1 MDRCHA
7 LAKPYLEQGLL
18 DVIFAQNNDDTLVN
32 RTDYTQPALFAVEYA
47 LAELLKSWGILPD
60 AVIGHSLGELVA
72 ACVAG
77 VMTLEDAMRLV
88 AARGALMHRLPSGGA
103 MAAIFAEESVVRALI
118 EKITP
123 DITVAAMNGPVNT
136 VVSGDRDAL
145 RMLSAELDRQG
156 ISYRELQIS
165 NAFHSPRTE
174 SILDDLE
181 NVAGEI
187 KHNAPRLPLI
197 SNLTGELVSAVPDK
211 FYWRRHLREAVRFGD
226 GMLSLAKLECRI
238 FLEIGPHP
246 VLLPLAQ
253 ACFKGRRAA
262 WIASLNRQKSD
273 ADAVTEM
280 LVALY
285 LAGRSVNWTAVHSD
299 CSWRRIPLPTYPF
312 QRKRYW
318 IEDNVQANR
327 SLKAVDRIH
336 PLLGTRIKSTANE
349 VGYESHYGV
358 RHTSYISDHRVTG
371 TIVLPTTAELEA
383 ATVVGR
389 LHFGTSRVSFDNA
402 MHHQAM
408 SFANGEDRAVRV
420 VVAPLRSDRAEFK
433 LLSADPENPKVWHTH
448 MTGTLR
454 KSEVPTAPAFSTERV
469 RARCKQTLP
478 SADVY
483 DRLNELGLEYGPSF
497 RGIRE
502 LYLGQNETLTRVRLP
517 DGLANT
523 QYVIH
528 PAFLD
533 ACLHA
538 YPLVLK
544 GAGKVSRGHGRSY
557 LPVSLEGFRCY
568 QDGVDKAWVHT
579 SLRSVEKGD
588 TQVVDI
594 RVYDEAE
601 RPVADLDGL
610 AVRLLPFAKL
620 HSSQASA
627 DDGFYRVAWRKS
639 DRDTFRTVQHRS
651 LSSWVIFADAQGI
664 GVALADRLESAGHHC
679 HLVYHDDAFAQ
690 HGARTWTVNERKS
703 DDFRRLLE
711 QITAGETLAVVGVAY
726 LWGLDA
732 PRVEGMPLA
741 RLKGA
746 SEMMCRGALAILH
759 ALAETRSANPDGRR
773 LWFVTS
779 NTQKTDAR
787 GQHVDPVQAPLWGL
801 GRTAAIEYPGIWGG
815 LIDLDLKGDQTPDIE
830 SLVTEFLYPDGETQI
845 AISAGGQR
853 NVPRLVR
860 QSLAE
865 LETRHL
871 RIRGDATYLITGG
884 LGMLGRSVAEWLIG
898 RGAKYL
904 VLTGRNARSE
914 AVHDLFAAAETNGT
928 TIEVV
933 AADISREED
942 VSNLMQRIGSKLP
955 PLKGVVHSAGVLDD
969 GILAQLHWDRFARLF
984 EAKVYGSWLLH
995 EHTKSLDLD
1004 FFVLKSSLLSLLGSA
1019 GQGNYSAGN
1028 TFLDSLA
1035 AHRGC
1040 SGLPAI
1046 VVNWSAW
1053 SGGGLATAAGSRG
1066 EAMWSSLG
1074 VKFIPPDLAME
1085 AFDKLMHHDVDQIAV
1100 ALADWPIY
1108 ASKVGKTPFL
1118 AELMNGTDDFR
1129 SAKFALGKN
1138 GLATP
1143 AAPADSEPRE
1153 RLLNRLQRRIM
1164 TELGF
1169 VDPIDPDRPLNEVGL
1184 DSLRSVTLANNLEDE
1199 FGVLISISELISGPT
1214 INQLVDHLSGL
1225 LAQSVKNEITEFASP
1240 IMSAATI
1247 AALPHSPSLAAEHV
1261 SSRIG
1266 PAEYRIPHSRAAD
1279 VLSARDQLAA
1289 GAETQQGDDYSTD
1302 ETATRLPEDEIHPG
1316 VFPGVGGY
1324 EKAPFLN
1331 GRGDGPAAENSN
1343 GSPVAVADAI
1353 TSRNQGRWLI
1363 APRPN
1368 PNAKA
1373 RLFCFPFAGGGLVSF
1388 RAWGELF
1395 NDTVEVVA
1403 VEAPGR
1409 GTRINE
1415 AAVDDIDVFVTRLLP
1430 EMLGWLD
1437 RPSAF
1442 FGHCL
1447 GGLTMYATLCALPNA
1462 HARFIKHAF
1471 ACGVRPPHLLK
1482 RRGEFEDN
1490 MAYDMMLHRDFDA
1503 RLPPYAQTDEIF
1515 ADIIRQFDTP
1525 AANKMLEISRL
1536 RKVLLPTIRAEFGMA
1551 YKYEYRPIEPFA
1563 FPISSFVGDADPW
1576 VSEKDSARWGDLTRG
1591 GFINH
1596 VCQGSHFLMA
1606 EDGDYILDA
1615 INKEFV
1621 SPMVSEKAGHSPS
1634 L

>member
-1 MDRCHA
+1 
-7 LAKPYLEQGLL
+7 
-18 DVIFAQNNDDTLVN
+18 
-32 RTDYTQPALFAVEYA
+32 
-47 LAELLKSWGILPD
+47 
-60 AVIGHSLGELVA
+60 
-72 ACVAG
+72 
-77 VMTLEDAMRLV
+77 MTLEDAMRLV

-103 MAAIFAEESVVRALI
+103 MAAIFAEELVVRALI

-145 RMLSAELDRQG
+145 RMLSAEMDRQG

-349 VGYESHYGV
+349 VGYELRYGV
-358 RHTSYISDHRVTG
+358 RHTGYISDHRVTG

-538 YPLVLK
+538 YPLVLN
-544 GAGKVSRGHGRSY
+544 GAGKVNRGHGRSY

-627 DDGFYRVAWRKS
+627 DDGFYRVAWPKS

-679 HLVYHDDAFAQ
+679 HLVYRDDAFAQ
-690 HGARTWTVNERKS
+690 HGARTWTVNE
-703 DDFRRLLE
+703 
-711 QITAGETLAVVGVAY
+711 
-726 LWGLDA
+726 
-732 PRVEGMPLA
+732 
-741 RLKGA
+741 
-746 SEMMCRGALAILH
+746 C
-759 ALAETRSANPDGRR
+759 
-773 LWFVTS
+773 
-779 NTQKTDAR
+779 
-787 GQHVDPVQAPLWGL
+787 
-801 GRTAAIEYPGIWGG
+801 
-815 LIDLDLKGDQTPDIE
+815 
-830 SLVTEFLYPDGETQI
+830 
-845 AISAGGQR
+845 
-853 NVPRLVR
+853 
-860 QSLAE
+860 
-865 LETRHL
+865 
-871 RIRGDATYLITGG
+871 
-884 LGMLGRSVAEWLIG
+884 
-898 RGAKYL
+898 
-904 VLTGRNARSE
+904 
-914 AVHDLFAAAETNGT
+914 
-928 TIEVV
+928 
-933 AADISREED
+933 
-942 VSNLMQRIGSKLP
+942 
-955 PLKGVVHSAGVLDD
+955 
-969 GILAQLHWDRFARLF
+969 
-984 EAKVYGSWLLH
+984 
-995 EHTKSLDLD
+995 
-1004 FFVLKSSLLSLLGSA
+1004 
-1019 GQGNYSAGN
+1019 
-1028 TFLDSLA
+1028 
-1035 AHRGC
+1035 
-1040 SGLPAI
+1040 
-1046 VVNWSAW
+1046 
-1053 SGGGLATAAGSRG
+1053 
-1066 EAMWSSLG
+1066 
-1074 VKFIPPDLAME
+1074 
-1085 AFDKLMHHDVDQIAV
+1085 
-1100 ALADWPIY
+1100 
-1108 ASKVGKTPFL
+1108 
-1118 AELMNGTDDFR
+1118 
-1129 SAKFALGKN
+1129 
-1138 GLATP
+1138 
-1143 AAPADSEPRE
+1143 
-1153 RLLNRLQRRIM
+1153 
-1164 TELGF
+1164 
-1169 VDPIDPDRPLNEVGL
+1169 
-1184 DSLRSVTLANNLEDE
+1184 
-1199 FGVLISISELISGPT
+1199 
-1214 INQLVDHLSGL
+1214 
-1225 LAQSVKNEITEFASP
+1225 
-1240 IMSAATI
+1240 
-1247 AALPHSPSLAAEHV
+1247 
-1261 SSRIG
+1261 
-1266 PAEYRIPHSRAAD
+1266 
-1279 VLSARDQLAA
+1279 
-1289 GAETQQGDDYSTD
+1289 
-1302 ETATRLPEDEIHPG
+1302 
-1316 VFPGVGGY
+1316 
-1324 EKAPFLN
+1324 
-1331 GRGDGPAAENSN
+1331 
-1343 GSPVAVADAI
+1343 
-1353 TSRNQGRWLI
+1353 
-1363 APRPN
+1363 
-1368 PNAKA
+1368 
-1373 RLFCFPFAGGGLVSF
+1373 
-1388 RAWGELF
+1388 
-1395 NDTVEVVA
+1395 VVA
-1403 VEAPGR
+1403 V
-1409 GTRINE
+1409 NKV
-1415 AAVDDIDVFVTRLLP
+1415 AV
-1430 EMLGWLD
+1430 M
-1437 RPSAF
+1437 A
-1442 FGHCL
+1442 
-1447 GGLTMYATLCALPNA
+1447 CAL
-1462 HARFIKHAF
+1462 
-1471 ACGVRPPHLLK
+1471 
-1482 RRGEFEDN
+1482 
-1490 MAYDMMLHRDFDA
+1490 
-1503 RLPPYAQTDEIF
+1503 
-1515 ADIIRQFDTP
+1515 
-1525 AANKMLEISRL
+1525 
-1536 RKVLLPTIRAEFGMA
+1536 
-1551 YKYEYRPIEPFA
+1551 
-1563 FPISSFVGDADPW
+1563 
-1576 VSEKDSARWGDLTRG
+1576 
-1591 GFINH
+1591 
-1596 VCQGSHFLMA
+1596 
-1606 EDGDYILDA
+1606 
-1615 INKEFV
+1615 
-1621 SPMVSEKAGHSPS
+1621 
-1634 L
+1634 